1 MKLNLRT
8 QQSIVIG
15 SILLALLSVTLFVL
29 YDRGVLTNENPR
41 DTKRMKEMSIII
53 SALELYA
60 REHQGVFPES
70 LDVLSKQKY
79 LTKVY
84 ADPVTAKP
92 YKYVLDSEGNY
103 SVCTYVVDY
112 TLKCLF
118 TSSTKIGF

>member
-1 MKLNLRT
+1 MLEELVNKEQYHIEFENLT
-8 QQSIVIG
+8 PADQP
-15 SILLALLSVTLFVL
+15 ILITRPEFM
-29 YDRGVLTNENPR
+29 R
-41 DTKRMKEMSIII
+41 RMKEMSIII

-92 YKYVLDSEGNY
+92 YKYVFDSEGNY

-118 TSSTKIGF
+118 TSSRKIGF